1 MIFFQPKKLA
11 QNLLNDF
18 TASGEKTGSAKILN
32 QNNKGDVMK
41 MSIDAARPKP
51 ARQWLHASLFG
62 LLSSFCAGASA
73 LDVDA
78 GDYTA
83 MPAGTN
89 VGLLYYQHAE
99 RNRLYANGDKL
110 PLDAGLDSDIGILRG
125 VHFMELG
132 GYIVDPQ
139 FLLPFGNM
147 RAKDDLSALGS
158 DSGTGDLMLA
168 ATVWLVITEIL
179 SSAIINI

>member
-1 MIFFQPKKLA
+1 
-11 QNLLNDF
+11 
-18 TASGEKTGSAKILN
+18 
-32 QNNKGDVMK
+32 MK

-168 ATVWLVITEIL
+168 ATVWLVNQPEQRRYFGISPT
-179 SSAIINI
+179 SGCPPAATTTTAPSTSARTAG